1 MNKIYLTEL
10 IFLALFF
17 NNLITASNYFNE
29 LIFNRMANEL
39 HTIKL
44 GSTEYPICAKNAYS
58 TATTS
63 EIYPVGIKVSGTNGG
78 GTNVAATIYHNS
90 SVKITG
96 TQIDASGGFYEQSD
110 ERLKSIVKPV
120 SVNLEKLSKLRK
132 IYFYWKEAPSENDKR
147 RQLGLIAQDVQ
158 KLYPELVST
167 NEETGILSLAYDKLS
182 VIALEGLD
190 VVYQENK
197 ALKERIN
204 ILENNYHELEEKL
217 IDLEYLIKNS

>member
-17 NNLITASNYFNE
+17 NNLITTSNYFNE

-44 GSTEYPICAKNAYS
+44 GSTEYPICAKHAYS

-63 EIYPVGIKVSGTNGG
+63 AIYPIGVTAGTNI
-78 GTNVAATIYHNS
+78 AATVYHNA